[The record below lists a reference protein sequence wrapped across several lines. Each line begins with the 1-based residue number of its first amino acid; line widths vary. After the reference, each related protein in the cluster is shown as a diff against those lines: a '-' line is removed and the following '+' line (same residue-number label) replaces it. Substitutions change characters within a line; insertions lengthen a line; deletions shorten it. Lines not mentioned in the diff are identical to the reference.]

1 VWPLFD
7 GFRNRNETNVARA
20 QARAAK
26 IQEERVSDLVR
37 LDVRVSYSEVQTIAQ
52 EIIGAERALEVAR
65 EAYNIAQ
72 VRYDTGASRLIEL
85 LDSEL
90 ALIQSAVI
98 LNETLYRY
106 NVAVANLEYSTGEGP
121 MLGLENGEDDQ

>member
-1 VWPLFD
+1 M
-7 GFRNRNETNVARA
+7 
-20 QARAAK
+20 
-26 IQEERVSDLVR
+26 SDLVR
-37 LDVRVSYSEVQTIAQ
+37 LDVRVSYSEVKTIAQ
-52 EIIGAERALEVAR
+52 EIVGAQRALDVAR

-90 ALIQSAVI
+90 ALIQSAVV

-121 MLGLENGEDDQ
+121 KLGLENGGEDK